1 MRYVSKKLLNALIT
15 LLLSSIITFF
25 IFNILPGDPSQVIL
39 GIDASEAQLM
49 ELRETM
55 DLDSP
60 AVYRYFS
67 WINNVLKGD
76 LGISYKYQAQVSLL
90 ISDAMKV
97 TLQLSFYSLVLTLLI
112 AIPFGLLLVSKE
124 NKKSFIPL
132 SLFSQ
137 LGMSIPSFFVG
148 ILLIWIFTVKLQILP
163 SIGYVPF
170 STNPLLNFKSLLLPS
185 LSIAIGAAS
194 IVVRYL
200 KTSVE
205 QQLKKDYVRTAYSIG
220 LNEKTVLYQHI
231 LRNALIPV
239 ITIVGLIIAD
249 ILGGSIIVE
258 NVFSLPG
265 IGKLITSSIT
275 SRDLPLIQALVL
287 YLSVIVIVVNLV
299 IDVLYKTVDPR
310 IRIEKESL

>member
-55 DLDSP
+55 NLDSP

-97 TLQLSFYSLVLTLLI
+97 TLQLSFYSLILTLLI

-220 LNEKTVLYQHI
+220 LNEI
-231 LRNALIPV
+231 I
-239 ITIVGLIIAD
+239 IILII
-249 ILGGSIIVE
+249 
-258 NVFSLPG
+258 
-265 IGKLITSSIT
+265 
-275 SRDLPLIQALVL
+275 LPLLV
-287 YLSVIVIVVNLV
+287 
-299 IDVLYKTVDPR
+299 
-310 IRIEKESL
+310 